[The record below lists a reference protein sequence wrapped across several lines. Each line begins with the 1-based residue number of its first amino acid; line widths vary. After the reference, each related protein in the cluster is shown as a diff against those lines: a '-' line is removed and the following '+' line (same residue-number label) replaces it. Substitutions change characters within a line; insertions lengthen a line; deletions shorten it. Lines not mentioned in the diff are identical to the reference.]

1 MSQSDLSVPKL
12 CQAFPGTAAPRGG
25 RCHHGDS
32 CTKAAR
38 MRKGLNFSGVRSSSF
53 KNPEGGGGRLM
64 SVGIRLEPRHAID
77 RHDRHRQE
85 QDRPMRPAAVAAF
98 LGFSKQGTTIP

>member
-1 MSQSDLSVPKL
+1 
-12 CQAFPGTAAPRGG
+12 
-25 RCHHGDS
+25 
-32 CTKAAR
+32 
-38 MRKGLNFSGVRSSSF
+38 
-53 KNPEGGGGRLM
+53 M